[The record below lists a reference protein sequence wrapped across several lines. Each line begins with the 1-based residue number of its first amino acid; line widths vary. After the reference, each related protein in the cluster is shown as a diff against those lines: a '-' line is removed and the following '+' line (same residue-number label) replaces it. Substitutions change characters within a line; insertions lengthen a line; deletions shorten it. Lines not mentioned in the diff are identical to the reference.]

1 MMHRRGNNISLFEG
15 VDRVAVVLYL
25 LLVLAG
31 LICVASAGYDD
42 MIDSFFSFKQNH
54 VKQAFWAGMALMVGL
69 FILLLDSRYYHMYAY
84 FAYAGALIFTAGTI
98 VMPEAIAPV
107 TKGAKAWYELGP
119 VRIQPAEFAKIAT
132 ALAMARMMSNYS
144 FTINN
149 VKHLVRVAMII
160 LLPFV
165 IILLQNDTGSGVVL
179 GSFLFVLYRE
189 GLNKWLCIPI
199 LMVATL
205 FIFSFLFTPLMLLIV
220 LVLLFTI
227 SNAMML
233 GGEWRMHTIFVA
245 SICFAS
251 LVLYGISAVLLD
263 GALSGYM
270 CLVIPV
276 VVGVIV
282 AAIYAIRKN
291 LKSILLSLGL
301 FVCSMVFVPMADLI
315 FESVLQP
322 HQKERILSFLGI
334 INDPAGI
341 DFNVNQS
348 KIAIGSGG
356 LFGKGFMQGTQ
367 SKYFVPEKHTDFI
380 FCTAGEEWGFLGSM
394 TVLALLCGLILRLMK
409 MGERQ
414 QEPFSRI
421 YCYCVAAIFLF
432 HVMVNLG
439 MTIGLMPVMG
449 IPLPFMS
456 YGGSSMIAFTI
467 LLFIAIRLDASPTKG
482 LTALN

>member
-1 MMHRRGNNISLFEG
+1 MAI
-15 VDRVAVVLYL
+15 ALYL
-25 LLVLAG
+25 LLVIVG
-31 LICVASAGYDD
+31 LVCVASAGYDD
-42 MIDSFFSFKQNH
+42 MIDEFFNFRQNH
-54 VKQAFWAGMALMVGL
+54 VKQAMWACVAFIVGI

-84 FAYAGALIFTAGTI
+84 YAYVGALIFTAGTI

-107 TKGAKAWYELGP
+107 TNGAKAWYEIGP

-144 FTINN
+144 FSINN
-149 VKHLVRVAMII
+149 IKHLCRVAMII
-160 LLPFV
+160 LLPFA

-205 FIFSFLFTPLMLLIV
+205 FIFSFLFTPLILLIV

-227 SNAMML
+227 SNAMMI
-233 GGEWRMHTIFVA
+233 GGKWRMHLIFVA
-245 SICFAS
+245 SIA
-251 LVLYGISAVLLD
+251 LGAMLLYAISKIALG
-263 GALSGYM
+263 GALSGYAS
-270 CLVIPV
+270 LIISVII
-276 VVGVIV
+276 GVIV
-282 AAIYAIRKN
+282 AAIYAARKN
-291 LKSILLSLGL
+291 ITAIFLTLTL
-301 FVCSMVFVPMADLI
+301 FIGSMIFVPAADLI

-380 FCTAGEEWGFLGSM
+380 FCTAGEEWGFIGSM
-394 TVLALLCGLILRLMK
+394 IVLTLLCAMILRLMK

-432 HVMVNLG
+432 HAMINLG
-439 MTIGLMPVMG
+439 MTVGLVPVMG
-449 IPLPFMS
+449 IPLPFIS

-467 LLFIAIRLDASPTKG
+467 LVFIAIRLDASPTKG
-482 LTALN
+482 FTALN

>member
-1 MMHRRGNNISLFEG
+1 MMQRRANNISLFEG

-144 FTINN
+144 FAINN
-149 VKHLVRVAMII
+149 VKHLCRVVMII
-160 LLPFV
+160 MLPFI

-245 SICFAS
+245 AICFAS

-276 VVGVIV
+276 VMGVIV

-291 LKSILLSLGL
+291 LRSILLTLGL
-301 FVCSMVFVPMADLI
+301 FLCSMIFVPMADLI

-380 FCTAGEEWGFLGSM
+380 FCTAGEEWGFIGSM
-394 TVLALLCGLILRLMK
+394 AVLALLCGLILRLMK

>member
-1 MMHRRGNNISLFEG
+1 MQRPGNNISLFEG
-15 VDRVAVVLYL
+15 VDRVAIILYL
-25 LLVLAG
+25 LLVLVG
-31 LICVASAGYDD
+31 LTCVASAGYDD
-42 MIDSFFSFKQNH
+42 MIDGFFNPRQNH
-54 VKQAFWAGMALMVGL
+54 VKQAFWACAAFVVGI

-84 FAYAGALIFTAGTI
+84 YAYVGALIFTAGTI
-98 VMPEAIAPV
+98 VMPDAIAPV
-107 TKGAKAWYELGP
+107 TNGAKAWYEIGP

-132 ALAMARMMSNYS
+132 AMAMARMMSNYS
-144 FTINN
+144 FSINN
-149 VKHLVRVAMII
+149 IKHLCRVAMII

-205 FIFSFLFTPLMLLIV
+205 FIFSFLFTPLILLIV
-220 LVLLFTI
+220 LVLLFTV
-227 SNAMML
+227 SNAMMI
-233 GGEWRMHTIFVA
+233 GGKWRMHIIFVA
-245 SICFAS
+245 NIA
-251 LVLYGISAVLLD
+251 LGALLLYAISMIFFG

-270 CLVIPV
+270 CLIISVI
-276 VVGVIV
+276 VGIVV

-291 LKSILLSLGL
+291 IAAIFLTLTL
-301 FVCSMVFVPMADLI
+301 FVGSMIFVPAADLI
-315 FESVLQP
+315 FESVLQA

-348 KIAIGSGG
+348 KIAIGSSG
-356 LFGKGFMQGTQ
+356 LIGKGFMQGTQ

-380 FCTAGEEWGFLGSM
+380 FCTAGEEWGFVGSM
-394 TVLALLCGLILRLMK
+394 ILLALLCALILRLMK

-421 YCYCVAAIFLF
+421 YCYSVAAIFLF
-432 HVMVNLG
+432 HAMVNLG
-439 MTIGLMPVMG
+439 MTVGLMPVMG
-449 IPLPFMS
+449 IPLPFVS

-482 LTALN
+482 LSALN

>member
-1 MMHRRGNNISLFEG
+1 MQRPGNNISLFEG
-15 VDRVAVVLYL
+15 VDRVAIILYL
-25 LLVLAG
+25 LLVLVG
-31 LICVASAGYDD
+31 LTCVASAGYDD
-42 MIDSFFSFKQNH
+42 MIDGFFNPRQNH
-54 VKQAFWAGMALMVGL
+54 VKQAFWACAAFVVGI

-84 FAYAGALIFTAGTI
+84 YAYVGALIFTAGTI
-98 VMPEAIAPV
+98 VMPDAIAPV
-107 TKGAKAWYELGP
+107 TNGAKAWYEIGP

-144 FTINN
+144 FSINN
-149 VKHLVRVAMII
+149 IKHLCRVAMII

-205 FIFSFLFTPLMLLIV
+205 FIFSFLFPPLILLIV
-220 LVLLFTI
+220 LVLLFTV
-227 SNAMML
+227 SNAMMI
-233 GGEWRMHTIFVA
+233 GGKWRMHIIFVA
-245 SICFAS
+245 NIA
-251 LVLYGISAVLLD
+251 LGALLLYAISMIFFG

-270 CLVIPV
+270 CLIISVILGIV
-276 VVGVIV
+276 V

-291 LKSILLSLGL
+291 IAAIFLTLTL
-301 FVCSMVFVPMADLI
+301 FVGSMIFVPAADLI
-315 FESVLQP
+315 FESVLQA

-356 LFGKGFMQGTQ
+356 LIGKGFMQGTQ

-380 FCTAGEEWGFLGSM
+380 FCTAGEEWGFVGSM
-394 TVLALLCGLILRLMK
+394 ILLALLCALILRLMK

-421 YCYCVAAIFLF
+421 YCYSVAAIFLF
-432 HVMVNLG
+432 HAMVNLG
-439 MTIGLMPVMG
+439 MTVGLMPVMG
-449 IPLPFMS
+449 IPLPFVS

-482 LTALN
+482 LSALN

>member
-1 MMHRRGNNISLFEG
+1 MQRPGNNISLFEG
-15 VDRVAVVLYL
+15 VDRVAIILYL
-25 LLVLAG
+25 LLVLVG
-31 LICVASAGYDD
+31 LTCVASAGYDD
-42 MIDSFFSFKQNH
+42 MIDGFFNPRQNH
-54 VKQAFWAGMALMVGL
+54 VKQAFWACAAFVVGI

-84 FAYAGALIFTAGTI
+84 YAYVGALIFTAGTI
-98 VMPEAIAPV
+98 VMPDAIAPV
-107 TKGAKAWYELGP
+107 TNGAKAWYEIGP
-119 VRIQPAEFAKIAT
+119 VRIQPAEVAKIAT
-132 ALAMARMMSNYS
+132 AMAMARMMSNYS
-144 FTINN
+144 FSINN
-149 VKHLVRVAMII
+149 IKHLCRVAMII

-205 FIFSFLFTPLMLLIV
+205 FIFSFLFTPLILLIV
-220 LVLLFTI
+220 LVLLFTV
-227 SNAMML
+227 SNAMMI
-233 GGEWRMHTIFVA
+233 GGKWRMHIIFVA
-245 SICFAS
+245 NIA
-251 LVLYGISAVLLD
+251 LGALLLYAISMIFFG

-270 CLVIPV
+270 CLIISVI
-276 VVGVIV
+276 VGVVV

-291 LKSILLSLGL
+291 IAAIFLTLTL
-301 FVCSMVFVPMADLI
+301 FVGSMIFVPAADLI
-315 FESVLQP
+315 FESVLQA

-348 KIAIGSGG
+348 KIAIGSSG
-356 LFGKGFMQGTQ
+356 LIGKGFMQGTQ

-380 FCTAGEEWGFLGSM
+380 FCTAGEEWGFVGSM
-394 TVLALLCGLILRLMK
+394 ILLALLCALILRLMK

-421 YCYCVAAIFLF
+421 YCYSVAAIFLF
-432 HVMVNLG
+432 HAMVNLG
-439 MTIGLMPVMG
+439 MTVGLMPVMG
-449 IPLPFMS
+449 IPLPFVS

-482 LTALN
+482 LSALN

>member
-1 MMHRRGNNISLFEG
+1 MQRPGNNISLFEG
-15 VDRVAVVLYL
+15 VDRVAIILYL
-25 LLVLAG
+25 LLVLVG
-31 LICVASAGYDD
+31 LTCVASAGYDD
-42 MIDSFFSFKQNH
+42 MIDGFFNPRQNH
-54 VKQAFWAGMALMVGL
+54 VKQAFWACAAFVVGI
-69 FILLLDSRYYHMYAY
+69 FILLLDSHYYHMYAY
-84 FAYAGALIFTAGTI
+84 YAYVGALIFTAGTI
-98 VMPEAIAPV
+98 VMPDAIAPV
-107 TKGAKAWYELGP
+107 TNGAKAWYEIGP

-144 FTINN
+144 FSINN
-149 VKHLVRVAMII
+149 IKHLCRVAMII

-205 FIFSFLFTPLMLLIV
+205 FIFSFLFTPLILLIV
-220 LVLLFTI
+220 LVLLFTV
-227 SNAMML
+227 SNAMMI
-233 GGEWRMHTIFVA
+233 GGKWRMHIIFVA
-245 SICFAS
+245 NIA
-251 LVLYGISAVLLD
+251 LGALLLYAISMIFFG

-270 CLVIPV
+270 CLIISVI
-276 VVGVIV
+276 VGVVV

-291 LKSILLSLGL
+291 IAAIFLTLTL
-301 FVCSMVFVPMADLI
+301 FVGSMIFVPAADLI
-315 FESVLQP
+315 FESVLQA
-322 HQKERILSFLGI
+322 HQKERIFSFLGI

-356 LFGKGFMQGTQ
+356 LIGKGFMQGTQ

-380 FCTAGEEWGFLGSM
+380 FCTAGEEWGFVGSM
-394 TVLALLCGLILRLMK
+394 ILLALLCALILRLMK

-421 YCYCVAAIFLF
+421 YCYSVAAIFLF
-432 HVMVNLG
+432 HAMVNLG
-439 MTIGLMPVMG
+439 MTVGLMPVMG
-449 IPLPFMS
+449 IPLPFVS

-482 LTALN
+482 LSALN